1 MVVGY
6 GVDVVVSF
14 VGPGE
19 VVRDGAVVGTEEIGV
34 LDGADVV
41 KAASDDVGIA
51 VGAVDVGSVI
61 GVGSNV
67 ESDSVGNGDMGAD
80 DCVGFGAGVVGT
92 AVVTFDGS
100 GDPENGESQ
109 HSTHLNNVVMQIH
122 RNTSIQDLITLLGPQ
137 LTHVQ
142 DKRRSR
148 ATLLLAE
155 VLTRLPE
162 LKLTPETT
170 HLLLFF
176 FVERLSDTPSLGP
189 CLKALSALLLF
200 HAAAVP
206 AADILLLLESLFSLP
221 SPIPTLGQA
230 MRKQCFEL
238 MSIVLRLNVVDAHG
252 PRVLMEGFL
261 AAMDGEKDPRNLLL
275 CLQLAS
281 SLLAAF
287 PSHVDRDLALLFF
300 NITSCYFPI
309 TFKPPPNDPYGIT
322 SAQLVAALRNVFV
335 GHDLMAKHVVPM
347 VLDKLSRTTVTDM
360 TIDMLDT
367 LAFCCTKYPLNR
379 LLTQFQPV
387 ATAVYHHV
395 LHGDNQGVIAAATAT
410 LRTIAKVVSPPSSL
424 PGMQAL
430 AWNKFVV
437 HVVQTALRDM
447 QDQAMDSM
455 VSLRAAT
462 VLTGVAAQSAAGL
475 AFVLESS
482 LPFLLSRVEAAKTA
496 ITSSC
501 SSSCCSTPSSSQLE
515 AALACIVGLLDCIDV
530 DVDHV
535 TPPILAHVESIL
547 TALVESF
554 HFASTQ
560 LAATSTSSRPQ
571 RLCLQGLAKLVLR
584 PPSPVLHEPS
594 VHSLVDLWTTIVL
607 THPAADVRAEATAAL
622 KSTAIKS
629 TVLAHYVRARCLPP
643 LMQVV
648 EFPQA
653 CASSQRSV
661 DDAHRDVLAVMLEL
675 STEPSMFM
683 ALVLP
688 MSQLALGV
696 TSHGAALHMH
706 PYAKDIV
713 AAVASIVRQNQSNV
727 QCVDACVLSTD
738 STITPLVQLLVDSV
752 VHNVRQQHDVS
763 VGDAVSAALV
773 PPTATILGVVM
784 QHGSTQAQETLLQYA
799 HASEAALQLM
809 PLLGAVLYSSGAA
822 LATIAPSLPTLVP
835 LLLELAQGVAT
846 SAVQHAARTC
856 ALKSIASLFNAM
868 PDDALLQHYLDH
880 VTSNK
885 RPTDQQ
891 AHPVAAVVLDADQPI
906 DRRLSAL
913 QLYLHATKA
922 IVLRGHATYVPIVF
936 NFLWALLSVDELKI
950 HVAQGFHLIVQDFPD
965 VLGSVNHAI
974 ISVQGMN
981 MEKRVVT
988 LLVVA
993 HTPHAILLPHVHDIL
1008 PLAVD
1013 ALNQKEQPYAAL
1025 VGHPALVT
1033 FEVTLGTDVTV
1044 KDRVAA
1050 LACLSGLAKSK
1061 YELIHPHK
1069 ERVIK
1074 GLLGPLDDRKRT
1086 VRQAAVKVRNEW
1098 SIL

>member
-1 MVVGY
+1 MFSLDAPLQPAVEG
-6 GVDVVVSF
+6 F
-14 VGPGE
+14 V
-19 VVRDGAVVGTEEIGV
+19 
-34 LDGADVV
+34 
-41 KAASDDVGIA
+41 
-51 VGAVDVGSVI
+51 
-61 GVGSNV
+61 
-67 ESDSVGNGDMGAD
+67 
-80 DCVGFGAGVVGT
+80 
-92 AVVTFDGS
+92 
-100 GDPENGESQ
+100 DPENGESQ
-109 HSTHLNNVVMQIH
+109 HSTHLNNVIMQIH

-571 RLCLQGLAKLVLR
+571 RLCLQGLAKIVLR

-661 DDAHRDVLAVMLEL
+661 DDAHKDVLAVMLEL

-727 QCVDACVLSTD
+727 QCVDACVLPTD

-784 QHGSTQAQETLLQYA
+784 QHGSSQAQETLLQYVLSLFLAA

-891 AHPVAAVVLDADQPI
+891 ADPVAAVVHDADQPI

-913 QLYLHATKA
+913 QLYLHVTKA

-974 ISVQGMN
+974 ISPVHRQRSFSLLFPLLSSKEGMN

-1033 FEVTLGTDVTV
+1033 FEMCFEHDPQLVYGYLNQVFPGLLWQAEHCVAV